1 MPQTAVRCRRDR
13 AAPSVYGVQRPAPE
27 EYQPRLTRWSHVWRV
42 LAMLVV
48 SGIAWID
55 AIPQE
60 KSIGT
65 WFLVL
70 DVALGLAAYVLVF
83 YRRRRPVAV
92 AIVLALMTT
101 VSGIAAGPALLAL
114 VSVATRRRGRETGIV
129 GAVSFA
135 TAQQYALITS
145 DSGDSVWILMAVNA
159 IGTVAAVGWG
169 LYLGSRRELLWTLR
183 NRAERAES
191 EQALRVEQARANE
204 RQRIAR
210 EMHDV
215 LAHRISQ
222 ISMHAGAIGFRTDL
236 DASGMRASVAV
247 IQEKAHEALTD
258 LRAVLGVLR
267 EDGSGLAPQ
276 PTYADLPG
284 LVAEARSGGMAVG
297 LTDLVEGDVPD
308 VLGRTIFRIVQ
319 EGVTNSRKHA
329 PGRPLAIHLEGA
341 AGESL
346 DVTMRNPLPWRG
358 QARPTAPGAG
368 LGLVG
373 MSERAELAGGG
384 LEYRT
389 DAGDFV
395 LHAWIPWPA

>member
-1 MPQTAVRCRRDR
+1 
-13 AAPSVYGVQRPAPE
+13 
-27 EYQPRLTRWSHVWRV
+27 
-42 LAMLVV
+42 MLVV
-48 SGIAWID
+48 SAVAFAD
-55 AIPQE
+55 AAPE
-60 KSIGT
+60 EADIGT
-65 WFLVL
+65 WFVVVDLV
-70 DVALGLAAYVLVF
+70 VGAAAYVLVF

-92 AIVLALMTT
+92 AVVLALMST
-101 VSGIAAGPALLAL
+101 VSGVAAGPALLAL

-135 TAQQYALITS
+135 TAQQFAMITRGS
-145 DSGDSVWILMAVNA
+145 DDSVWIIMGVNA
-159 IGTVAAVGWG
+159 IGTIAAIGWG

-183 NRAERAES
+183 HRAERAES

-222 ISMHAGAIGFRTDL
+222 ISMHAGAIGFRQDL

-267 EDGSGLAPQ
+267 EDGGGLAPQ

-284 LVAEARSGGMAVG
+284 LVADARSGGMTVE

-308 VLGRTIFRIVQ
+308 TAGRTIYRIVQ
-319 EGVTNSRKHA
+319 EGVTNARKHA

-341 AGESL
+341 AGQRL
-346 DVTMRNPLPWRG
+346 DVTLRNPVPIPGRE
-358 QARPTAPGAG
+358 QPVAPGAG

-384 LEYRT
+384 LQHRT
-389 DAGDFV
+389 EAGDFV